1 MVLDT
6 LEKLPHDALGR
17 LDVATRLTRML
28 EGGRNREK
36 KQAAGL
42 LARLALASTPT
53 SK

>member
-17 LDVATRLTRML
+17 LNVAGRLTQMV

-36 KQAAGL
+36 KQAATL
-42 LARLALASTPT
+42 LARLASASPAK
-53 SK
+53 S